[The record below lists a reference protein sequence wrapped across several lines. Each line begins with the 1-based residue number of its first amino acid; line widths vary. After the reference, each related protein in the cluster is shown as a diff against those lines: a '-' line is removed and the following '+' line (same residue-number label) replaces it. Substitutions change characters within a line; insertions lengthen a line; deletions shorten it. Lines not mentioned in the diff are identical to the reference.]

1 MAQHSIPFSVTFGD
15 WSDDGHG
22 KTDVHQ
28 IEVYSTDGSRLTEEL
43 LKANYEANVAKLGF
57 GLPAL
62 WSDYAQFSP
71 SEKQIIAI
79 QQELGAVYYGDSELA
94 EARSDI
100 NILSADDLEVY
111 GDGELPAN
119 AFYII
124 TGYRSNEL
132 ALENDGVEDNLRLAM
147 LLVLTG
153 LPAVSWKLVKPARSL
168 FGDAGSVLTGNSHVG
183 YGLFF

>member
-1 MAQHSIPFSVTFGD
+1 MVQSSIPFSVTFGD

-28 IEVYSTDGSRLTEEL
+28 IEVYSTDGSKLTEDM

-62 WSDYAQFSP
+62 WENYEQFSP
-71 SEKQIIAI
+71 SEKQLIAI
-79 QQELGAVYYGDSELA
+79 QRELGVVYYGESDLVG
-94 EARSDI
+94 ARSDI
-100 NILSADDLEVY
+100 DILSADDLDVY

-124 TGYRSNEL
+124 TGYDSNEL
-132 ALENDGVEDNLRLAM
+132 ALEIEDTEDNLRLAM
-147 LLVLTG
+147 LLVLSG
-153 LPAVSWKLVKPARSL
+153 LSAVSWKLVKPARSL
-168 FGDAGSVLTGNSHVG
+168 FGNAGSVLTGNRHVG
-183 YGLFF
+183 YGLFY